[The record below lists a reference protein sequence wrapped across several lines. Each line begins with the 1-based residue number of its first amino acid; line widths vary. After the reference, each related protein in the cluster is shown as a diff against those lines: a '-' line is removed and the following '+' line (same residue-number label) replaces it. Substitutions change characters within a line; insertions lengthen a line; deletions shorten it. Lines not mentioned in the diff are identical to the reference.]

1 MTAIPIPTII
11 IYGGGPARLAHGLPE
26 ERSVRTAEALN
37 ELAAGTIFID
47 ADECYAVA
55 DGRGGFQSTGLG
67 GTYPGHQNVVLPA
80 YVVAGPG
87 LPPLLPGGGR
97 ELVSQDEVDQNHF
110 QFHAVDAYGSLFSWD
125 SVGDS
130 FVDFAWE
137 TAGRIGKAFPVFP
150 ITAWC

>member
-1 MTAIPIPTII
+1 VLCRCRRTRGIPVDRT
-11 IYGGGPARLAHGLPE
+11 GRDLP
-26 ERSVRTAEALN
+26 
-37 ELAAGTIFID
+37 
-47 ADECYAVA
+47 
-55 DGRGGFQSTGLG
+55 
-67 GTYPGHQNVVLPA
+67 
-80 YVVAGPG
+80 GPG